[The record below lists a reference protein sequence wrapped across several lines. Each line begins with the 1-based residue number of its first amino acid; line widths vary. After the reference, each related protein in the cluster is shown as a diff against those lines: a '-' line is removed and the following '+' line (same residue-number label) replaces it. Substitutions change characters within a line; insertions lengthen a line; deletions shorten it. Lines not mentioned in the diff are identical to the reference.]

1 MKKLMQTGVSRRAV
15 LASQLGLMTSVLIP
29 GSVLAADDAK
39 RTDVNFLGAHFGSYG
54 YVMMYASSEMMTK
67 YTKNI
72 KGVVQETFGAVDNL
86 KRLQRDKGLRTHT
99 IAITSIPALY
109 SAKMGQPK
117 AMFPEPV
124 KDMLN
129 VFNTGNAV
137 LWIAT
142 SDPSIKTPA
151 DLKGKRFDAGPY
163 GNFMGF
169 IGDKILQ
176 AYGVKDKVSSLLH
189 TADQKAQYQNLVDG
203 KVDAILTGSV
213 AQGHEIVKYNSGVS
227 QMLASRTLWPVTL
240 EKSKVDEVHKLSGI
254 PVVAYS
260 VKAGLP
266 NPKAPAYVGASFGLQ
281 TVASK
286 EMPESLVYEVVK
298 TTIAHIKEYGN
309 YASPAKNGF
318 TVETIAGLNVPVS
331 DFHPGAVKAFREAGI
346 KVGEENFK

>member
-1 MKKLMQTGVSRRAV
+1 MKKAM
-15 LASQLGLMTSVLIP
+15 LALGLTATLLIP
-29 GSVLAADDAK
+29 GALHAAEKGKTEVD
-39 RTDVNFLGAHFGSYG
+39 FLGAHFGSYG
-54 YVMMYASSEMMTK
+54 YVMMYASSEMMNK

-72 KGVVQETFGAVDNL
+72 KGVAQETFGAVDNL
-86 KRLQRDKGLRTHT
+86 KRLQKDKSLGTHT

-109 SAKMGQPK
+109 SGKMGQPK
-117 AMFPEPV
+117 AMFPQPV
-124 KDMLN
+124 EGMLN

-213 AQGHEIVKYNSGVS
+213 AQGHDVVKYNSGVT

-240 EKSKVDEVHKLSGI
+240 TKAKVDEVHKLSGI

-266 NPKAPAYVGASFGLQ
+266 NPKAPSYVGASFGLQ

-286 EMPESLVYEVVK
+286 EMPEDLVYEIVK
-298 TTIAHIKEYGN
+298 TTIAHIKEYGK
-309 YASPAKNGF
+309 YANPAKNGF
-318 TVETIAGLNVPVS
+318 TVDTIAALNVPVA